1 MTKPIYTYTSIH
13 IKEAFQFEQL
23 LENIFKGM
31 NVSYKR
37 KSEYMEFE
45 TDKFTLIC
53 APLFSNNCLPYK
65 RCSCLILDLDYSM
78 IPFAAYDKVDYAVEN
93 ILYEIHHD
101 TEVIDKA
108 TINRIIQTNARQD
121 KYKHWRIARRRD
133 N

>member
-1 MTKPIYTYTSIH
+1 MLNGNENSLLPYLRQKVGGIVTKPIYTYTSIH

-53 APLFSNNCLPYK
+53 APLF
-65 RCSCLILDLDYSM
+65 
-78 IPFAAYDKVDYAVEN
+78 
-93 ILYEIHHD
+93 
-101 TEVIDKA
+101 
-108 TINRIIQTNARQD
+108 
-121 KYKHWRIARRRD
+121 
-133 N
+133 

>member
-23 LENIFKGM
+23 LENIFNGM

-53 APLFSNNCLPYK
+53 TPLFSNNCLPYK
-65 RCSCLILDLDYSM
+65 RCSCLILDIDYSRL
-78 IPFAAYDKVDYAVEN
+78 PFAAYDKVDYAVEN
-93 ILYEIHHD
+93 ILHEIHPD
-101 TEVIDKA
+101 AEVIDK
-108 TINRIIQTNARQD
+108 NDFMKII
-121 KYKHWRIARRRD
+121 KKMYEV
-133 N
+133 